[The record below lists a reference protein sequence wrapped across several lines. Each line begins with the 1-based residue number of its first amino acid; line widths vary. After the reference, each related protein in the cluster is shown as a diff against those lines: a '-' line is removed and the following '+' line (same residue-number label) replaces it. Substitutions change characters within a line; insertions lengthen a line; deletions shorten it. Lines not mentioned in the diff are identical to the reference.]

1 MDYSLSFLI
10 YHKINELINSIMN
23 FKIKNYQ
30 YLIDQLINLYD
41 KNKLYQL
48 YKVEK
53 NNNTSKRHYLEKEII
68 TYIYNAL
75 ILIERLG
82 HNLLQ
87 GKNEYLQNNYYSEK
101 IYQYENK
108 MDMAKRLFN
117 NKFKRNEEILR
128 RKMINEKT
136 IKKFNKII
144 FKPIKKVPQI
154 YKMFKK
160 VKKEQV
166 KTKVNEYEDLIYY

>member
-1 MDYSLSFLI
+1 M
-10 YHKINELINSIMN
+10 
-23 FKIKNYQ
+23 
-30 YLIDQLINLYD
+30 
-41 KNKLYQL
+41 
-48 YKVEK
+48 
-53 NNNTSKRHYLEKEII
+53 EKEII